1 MKTWTR
7 ALGASLRMLA
17 VATLV
22 LGVAYPLFG
31 LGVGL
36 LFPHQANGSLIEVD
50 GEVVGSSLLGQNF
63 EGDEWFHGRPSASG
77 YDGLASG
84 GSNLGPNNPD
94 LVAAIQEQID
104 TIAATEG
111 VEPGDIPAD
120 AVTASSSGLDPHI
133 SPAYADLQVARVAAA
148 RGISEEDVRALVA
161 DATTGRPLGV
171 LGEPTVNFVTL
182 NVALAAGQ

>member
-7 ALGASLRMLA
+7 ALWASVRMMG
-17 VATLV
+17 VATLL

-31 LGVGL
+31 LGVGRVL
-36 LFPHQANGSLIEVD
+36 PQQANGSLIKAD
-50 GEVVGSSLLGQNF
+50 GDVVASSLLGQNF
-63 EGDEWFHGRPSASG
+63 VGDEWFHGRPSVSG

-94 LVAAIQEQID
+94 LVASIQERID
-104 TIAATEG
+104 TIAAAEN
-111 VEPGDIPAD
+111 VPASEVPAD

-133 SPAYADLQVARVAAA
+133 SPAYAELQVARVAAA
-148 RGISEEDVRALVA
+148 RGMSQTDVRRLVK
-161 DATTGRPLGV
+161 DATAGRPLGV

-182 NVALAAGQ
+182 NVALAGRQ